1 MGNMRYRKLP
11 HGEEAI
17 SEIGLGM
24 GSIHEGSEEEIEKTL
39 RFAIENGVNYFDMAA
54 SEAKPYPCYA
64 RVFPL

>member
-24 GSIHEGSEEEIEKTL
+24 GSIHEGSEKEIEKTL
-39 RFAIENGVNYFDMAA
+39 RFAIENGVN
-54 SEAKPYPCYA
+54 
-64 RVFPL
+64 